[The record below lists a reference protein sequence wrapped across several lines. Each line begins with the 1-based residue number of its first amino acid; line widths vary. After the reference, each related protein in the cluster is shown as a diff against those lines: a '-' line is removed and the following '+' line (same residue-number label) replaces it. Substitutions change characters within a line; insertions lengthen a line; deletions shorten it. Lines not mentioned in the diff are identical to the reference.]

1 MKTYLIQL
9 FFAVLIIGCFTQHYY
24 YTGSKGGD
32 NGQLIQFYS
41 CDTLRLKNQIIP
53 DKTSISD
60 SATFIGNLFIF

>member
-1 MKTYLIQL
+1 MILSKYMLYFKHL
-9 FFAVLIIGCFTQHYY
+9 WYV
-24 YTGSKGGD
+24 GSKGGD